1 MGPMNRIPTDIM
13 EIAFEEGGPPD
24 GTPVL
29 LLHGWPD
36 ALEMALFPAIEQKML
51 VVGYQLCYYQMCI
64 QSPQRAYRRQP

>member
-1 MGPMNRIPTDIM
+1 MNRIRTDIM

-36 ALEMALFPAIEQKML
+36 AMVMALFPAIEQKML
-51 VVGYQLCYYQMCI
+51 VVGCQLCQHQMCI
-64 QSPQRAYRRQP
+64 PSPQRAYRRQP